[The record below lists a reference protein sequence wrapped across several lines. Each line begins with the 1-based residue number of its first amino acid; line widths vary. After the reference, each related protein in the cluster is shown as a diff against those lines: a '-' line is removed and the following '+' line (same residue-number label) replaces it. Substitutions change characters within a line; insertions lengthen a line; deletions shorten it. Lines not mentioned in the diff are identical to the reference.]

1 MPRDVRGMA
10 VAKTLENKL
19 KSFKEALPLMT
30 DLKHEALR
38 ERHWKQL
45 MKETGIEFDMNPET
59 FTLENLFAMEL
70 HRFNE
75 VIQGIVTSASK
86 ELQIEKG
93 VKEVIETWEKLKFDV
108 FKYTKGTQDRGYI
121 IGAVDEIMQTLDDNT
136 MSLQSMSASRFIGPF
151 LNTVQTWEKSLSLIS
166 EVIDV
171 CASIIFSTTI
181 FKFSNFYFY

>member
-1 MPRDVRGMA
+1 
-10 VAKTLENKL
+10 
-19 KSFKEALPLMT
+19 
-30 DLKHEALR
+30 
-38 ERHWKQL
+38 

-121 IGAVDEIMQTLDDNT
+121 IGAVDEIIQTLDDNT

-171 CASIIFSTTI
+171 NA
-181 FKFSNFYFY
+181 FKFLSRILLLLTFFTFV

>member
-1 MPRDVRGMA
+1 
-10 VAKTLENKL
+10 
-19 KSFKEALPLMT
+19 
-30 DLKHEALR
+30 
-38 ERHWKQL
+38 

-151 LNTVQTWEKSLSLIS
+151 LNTVQTWDTSK
-166 EVIDV
+166 
-171 CASIIFSTTI
+171 
-181 FKFSNFYFY
+181 Y

>member
-1 MPRDVRGMA
+1 
-10 VAKTLENKL
+10 
-19 KSFKEALPLMT
+19 
-30 DLKHEALR
+30 
-38 ERHWKQL
+38 

-121 IGAVDEIMQTLDDNT
+121 IGAVDEIIQTLDDNT

-171 CASIIFSTTI
+171 NA
-181 FKFSNFYFY
+181 FKFLSRILLLLIFLTFV

>member
-1 MPRDVRGMA
+1 
-10 VAKTLENKL
+10 
-19 KSFKEALPLMT
+19 
-30 DLKHEALR
+30 
-38 ERHWKQL
+38 

-93 VKEVIETWEKLKFDV
+93 VKEVIETWEKLKFEV
-108 FKYTKGTQDRGYI
+108 NKYTKGTQDRGFI

-171 CASIIFSTTI
+171 SLPWCLVKLYYKISFFHS
-181 FKFSNFYFY
+181 FG